1 MCIIL
6 DVNCFSKLMDP
17 ANHDMK
23 PVRDWL
29 EKKNGK
35 IAYSD
40 THKFK
45 QEWKNRVKTFV
56 LNESIVAEKLKIVN
70 RQRVEAEISKLKS
83 IGTLKSDDEHII
95 ALAIVTE
102 VKVLVSEDKKLHEDF
117 KKLVGG
123 SVYQQASHKRL
134 LRPDMCP

>member
-1 MCIIL
+1 
-6 DVNCFSKLMDP
+6 MDP

-45 QEWKNRVKTFV
+45 QEWKGRVKTFM
-56 LNESIVAEKLKIVN
+56 LNELIFADKLKIVN

-83 IGTLKSDDEHII
+83 TGTLKSNDEHII

-102 VKVLVSEDKKLHEDF
+102 VKVLISEDRELRDDF

-123 SVYQQASHKRL
+123 KIYQQASHKHL
-134 LRPDMCP
+134 LRRLKCP